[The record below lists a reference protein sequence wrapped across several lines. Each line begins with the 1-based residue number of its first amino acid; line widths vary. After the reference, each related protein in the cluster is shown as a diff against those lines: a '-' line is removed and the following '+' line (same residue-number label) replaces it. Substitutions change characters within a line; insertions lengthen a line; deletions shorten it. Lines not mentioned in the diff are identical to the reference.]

1 MTHQLISC
9 AAIEQT
15 GMIWDERTLTTLFIR
30 VKDIDIF
37 PRKKRRDNKL
47 EEWQSFRSNPA
58 LGHGP
63 WQHGKAQTRT
73 LTEAKP
79 CTRKTGFPLG
89 FPSGL
94 HLSLTSIRISHFYSL
109 LGCLKTNGP
118 QKPTEIHGPTLV
130 SDRSKFK
137 SSCKLLPAGKA
148 SDRAPWILVPW
159 RAKGQLGGRHKHM
172 NTAVCTSTKPDF
184 REDYKASYFWR

>member
-1 MTHQLISC
+1 MSNNQMTHQLISC

-63 WQHGKAQTRT
+63 WQNGKAQTRT

-109 LGCLKTNGP
+109 LGCLKTNGL
-118 QKPTEIHGPTLV
+118 KTHRN
-130 SDRSKFK
+130 SRSNLGIRQFQIGE
-137 SSCKLLPAGKA
+137 LLQIAA
-148 SDRAPWILVPW
+148 R
-159 RAKGQLGGRHKHM
+159 RKG
-172 NTAVCTSTKPDF
+172 F
-184 REDYKASYFWR
+184 